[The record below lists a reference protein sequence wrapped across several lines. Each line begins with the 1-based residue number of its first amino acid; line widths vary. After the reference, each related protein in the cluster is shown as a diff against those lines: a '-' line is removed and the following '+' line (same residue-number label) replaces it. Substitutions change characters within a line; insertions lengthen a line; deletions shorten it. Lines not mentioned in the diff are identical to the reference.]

1 MKIVIVNG
9 NLKLAGN
16 IRMELVA
23 SGVGSNNILCLFYN
37 NRFSKDSY
45 VPESMKELRQEYP
58 RETFRLLFDWNFFDP
73 SGEQKEIND
82 VAILSNMKKGLQEG
96 DSVILTSKDRK
107 RSEEALRELE
117 ESNAEGVE
125 ISLYEG
131 GKYVELEIFHEE
143 KTSHV
148 EMMK

>member
-1 MKIVIVNG
+1 
-9 NLKLAGN
+9 
-16 IRMELVA
+16 
-23 SGVGSNNILCLFYN
+23 
-37 NRFSKDSY
+37 
-45 VPESMKELRQEYP
+45 
-58 RETFRLLFDWNFFDP
+58 
-73 SGEQKEIND
+73 
-82 VAILSNMKKGLQEG
+82 MKKGLQEG